1 MILMKTKIIISFV
14 FMVSLVRA
22 DAPLLIITHAFNRPD
37 FIPLQ
42 AKCFKKFIQDDY
54 RFVVFSD
61 ANNEAMAKN
70 IEDTCMSCNVEHIR
84 VPQEIHL
91 RPYLSRQVGD
101 NLNRPNIRHANCV
114 QYSLDVL
121 GFDHQGYVLVLDSD
135 MFFMRPV
142 SFNKY
147 MEDCDILSMIGYVGP
162 GLISYLC
169 PAFMALAMHRLPEK
183 RSLNFNCGMVKG
195 HSVDSGGYS
204 HYYLHKYVRELN
216 VIRFR
221 GVDSLLPRQLF
232 LADQFAPAHLAN
244 VDAPRD
250 VKIQKYKELGF
261 NEKEISFFLKRPY
274 SMITLLDNQVLH
286 YQAGSN
292 YNNKSAEDVKKK
304 TQALVDFID
313 DITQN

>member
-1 MILMKTKIIISFV
+1 
-14 FMVSLVRA
+14 MVSLVRA
-22 DAPLLIITHAFNRPD
+22 DEPLLIITHAFNRPD

-70 IEDTCMSCNVEHIR
+70 IEDACISCKVEHIR
-84 VPQEIHL
+84 VPQEIHT
-91 RPYLSRQVGD
+91 RPYLPRQGSG
-101 NLNRPNIRHANCV
+101 NLNIANIRHADCV
-114 QYSLDVL
+114 QYSLDIL

-135 MFFMRPV
+135 MFFIRPV

-147 MEDCDILSMIGYVGP
+147 MEDCEVLCMEGHVAP
-162 GLISYLC
+162 GLIHYIC
-169 PAFMALAMHRLPEK
+169 PAFMVLAMQRLPEK
-183 RSLNFNCGMVKG
+183 RSLNFNCGKVKG
-195 HSVDSGGYS
+195 YNVDSGGYS
-204 HYYLHKYVRELN
+204 HYYLHKYIRELN
-216 VIRFR
+216 VIRSKP
-221 GVDSLLPRQLF
+221 VDILLPRQLF
-232 LADQFAPAHLAN
+232 LADQFAPVHLAN

-292 YNNKSAEDVKKK
+292 YNNKSAEEVKNK
-304 TQALVDFID
+304 TQILVDFID
-313 DITQN
+313 DITQVG